1 MRWRSCTRPKAQPC
15 SASPPH
21 ALSLQTAAVASS
33 SAPRTFFSFFLCPA
47 TVSLAASP
55 RRPPPPTPLRLPC
68 PRPAPAMLYEPSREV
83 FERSIDEEWDD
94 WLALWL
100 L

>member
-1 MRWRSCTRPKAQPC
+1 MAKLHPSKG
-15 SASPPH
+15 
-21 ALSLQTAAVASS
+21 AAVQRLPPARPEP
-33 SAPRTFFSFFLCPA
+33 ADRRGRLLVCPA
-47 TVSLAASP
+47 YIFFFFPLP
-55 RRPPPPTPLRLPC
+55 RDCLPRSIAPPSSPPTPLRLPC

-83 FERSIDEEWDD
+83 FERSIDEDWDD

>member
-15 SASPPH
+15 SASPLH

-33 SAPRTFFSFFLCPA
+33 SAPRTFFSFFPL
-47 TVSLAASP
+47 P
-55 RRPPPPTPLRLPC
+55 RDCLPRSIAPPSSPPTPLRLPC

-83 FERSIDEEWDD
+83 FERSIDEDWDD